1 MYCGR
6 RATLSGTWVILML
19 TMIPAFAHVPVGHAN
34 KPQPPPTSTGTSW
47 AKAYD
52 IPYSYSVA
60 ASVSQTAS
68 GRYVVGGSCTGGV
81 TSSACADVSE
91 PAALVMML
99 DTSGTIQS
107 QTQYLYTTYPYS
119 TP

>member
-1 MYCGR
+1 MSHGR
-6 RATLSGTWVILML
+6 TATISCPLVILML

-52 IPYSYSVA
+52 IPYSYSAA

-68 GRYVVGGSCTGGV
+68 GGYVVGGSCTGGV
-81 TSSACADVSE
+81 TSPPCADVSE
-91 PAALVMML
+91 PAALVMIRKPR
-99 DTSGTIQS
+99 GNIQ
-107 QTQYLYTTYPYS
+107 
-119 TP
+119 

>member
-6 RATLSGTWVILML
+6 RATLSGTLVILML

-47 AKAYD
+47 AKAYN

-68 GRYVVGGSCTGGV
+68 GGYVAGGSCTVGA
-81 TSSACADVSE
+81 TTSACADVSE
-91 PAALVMML
+91 LAAIVML
-99 DTSGTIQS
+99 
-107 QTQYLYTTYPYS
+107 
-119 TP
+119 